1 MATEKCRLVEVRNP
15 TSIPSALLIMLRAP
29 QPTNLKCNVAQAIMK
44 ITLIDLSVIAGEVIL
59 LTIAAS
65 LMLWGIS
72 FFFQRLKRIPRLHP
86 QQELL
91 ITIQKKTVKL
101 FLILWLIFSIA
112 IIGTNLVLLWQGRP
126 LLATTLGLLKQ
137 LSPEFWFN
145 LSLSFLQSLSAI
157 AAVIIINQ
165 PLRKLLDRINKKLQD
180 WDRFTRNDF
189 SIDQFFQVLKLHV
202 SNSLWLTTVFLCT
215 LSFQIQPLS
224 NILFTVLKIYLIIA
238 FGLLLLKIPPAIV
251 DTLDAFSEAY
261 LNRNAALQSYA
272 QLRTLIPFFIS
283 CVEYAIAIGIST
295 WVIAQIEPLVGLSEI
310 GINGIRILGII
321 LAGRILIEFSNLFV
335 VRLFLG
341 KKTLGEGERKR
352 RVTFIP
358 IVQNFLKYGIYVW
371 LGILLLETIGI
382 DPAPILAAA
391 GLLGLAVGLGAQN
404 LVNDTVS
411 GFFILFENYY
421 LVGDYIKVENA
432 EGVVEAI
439 ELRNT
444 RIRHPNGQLQIL
456 RNGDIKSITNYSREY
471 IYAVIDV
478 GVAYNS
484 DLDLVYRVLEEVG
497 KDIQQRFPNDVL
509 EPTQVD
515 GLEEFGTL
523 QLMVRAVTKLKPN
536 NSRRGVHD
544 DIQGELRK
552 MVKEAFDREGIVIPV
567 PQNIAVVAETEQHD

>member
-1 MATEKCRLVEVRNP
+1 MSFTF
-15 TSIPSALLIMLRAP
+15 
-29 QPTNLKCNVAQAIMK
+29 
-44 ITLIDLSVIAGEVIL
+44 IDLLVITGEIL
-59 LTIAAS
+59 LLATAFS
-65 LMLWGIS
+65 LLLLGTDL
-72 FFFQRLKRIPRLHP
+72 FFKRLESIPRLP
-86 QQELL
+86 LPRQFLTNSRKLL
-91 ITIQKKTVKL
+91 LKL
-101 FLILWLIFSIA
+101 LVFLGIVFTLA
-112 IIGTNLVLLWQGRP
+112 IIGFNLVLLWQGHS
-126 LLATTLGLLKQ
+126 LWSTTINTFNQ
-137 LSPEFWFN
+137 LSPTFWLDLGF
-145 LSLSFLQSLSAI
+145 SFLQSTIAI
-157 AAVIIINQ
+157 ATVIIINK
-165 PLRKLLDRINKKLQD
+165 PLRKLLDRINRRLQD
-180 WDRFTRNDF
+180 WDQFTRNDF

-202 SNSLWLTTVFLCT
+202 TNSLWLTTIFLCT
-215 LSFQIQPLS
+215 VSFELQSVS
-224 NILFTVLKIYLIIA
+224 NILFTILKIYLIIA
-238 FGLLLLKIPPAIV
+238 FGLLLLKIPPAII

-261 LNRNAALQSYA
+261 INRNVALQSYA

-295 WVIAQIEPLVGLSEI
+295 WVIAQIEPLVGFSVI

-371 LGILLLETIGI
+371 LGIILLEIVGI

-478 GVAYNS
+478 GVAYDS
-484 DLDLVYRVLEEVG
+484 DLDLVYRVLEDVG

-509 EPTQVD
+509 EPTKVD
-515 GLEEFGTL
+515 GLEEFGTI

-567 PQNIAVVAETEQHD
+567 PKNIAVVAETDPDE